1 MCGNVIE
8 CEKESFRFKSKKCS
22 AHIKELKS
30 FVNDLIGTIKS
41 INFRKIDNNLQTLM
55 KAHVAKVKALPNLL
69 ISSNETKK
77 LYNFSPTEYKKLLK
91 DNITKTYKQRH
102 LV

>member
-8 CEKESFRFKSKKCS
+8 CEKESFRFKSKNCS
-22 AHIKELKS
+22 AHIKELEA
-30 FVNDLIGTIKS
+30 FMNDLLGITIS
-41 INFRKIDNNLQTLM
+41 INFRNINKKLQTLM
-55 KAHVAKVKALPNLL
+55 KAHVPKLKASPNLL
-69 ISSNETKK
+69 IPSNETTK

-91 DNITKTYKQRH
+91 DNITKTYKKRH